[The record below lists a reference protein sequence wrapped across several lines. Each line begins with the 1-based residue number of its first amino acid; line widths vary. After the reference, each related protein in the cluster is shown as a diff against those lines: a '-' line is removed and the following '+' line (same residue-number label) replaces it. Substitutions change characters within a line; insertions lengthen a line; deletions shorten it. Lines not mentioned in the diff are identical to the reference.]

1 MSTLLPLKTLLSHP
15 RLADGPLVVITLC
28 AQWCGTCREFQPML
42 ERIAAAHPDMLT
54 AWADIE
60 DDAEIVGDVDL
71 DSFPTL
77 AIFRRG
83 EALHFGPS
91 LPLEAVLT
99 RLIERIALD
108 GGTPQHVPAE
118 VAALG
123 RWLAG

>member
-1 MSTLLPLKTLLSHP
+1 MSALLPLDTLP
-15 RLADGPLVVITLC
+15 GRLGQADGALVVIALC
-28 AQWCGTCREFQPML
+28 AEWCGTCREFRPVL
-42 ERIAAAHPDMLT
+42 ERVATAHPEILT

-60 DDAEIVGDVDL
+60 DDADIVGDIDL

-77 AIFRRG
+77 AIFRHG

-91 LPLEAVLT
+91 LPLEAVLA
-99 RLIERIALD
+99 RLIESIALD
-108 GGTPQHVPAE
+108 GRPQRAPAE

>member
-1 MSTLLPLKTLLSHP
+1 MSALLPLDTLP
-15 RLADGPLVVITLC
+15 GRLGQADGALVVIALC
-28 AQWCGTCREFQPML
+28 AEWCGTCREFRPVL
-42 ERIAAAHPDMLT
+42 EHVAAAHPEILT

-60 DDAEIVGDVDL
+60 DDADIVGDIDL

-77 AIFRRG
+77 AIFRHG

-91 LPLEAVLT
+91 LPLEAVLA
-99 RLIERIALD
+99 RLIESIALD
-108 GGTPQHVPAE
+108 GRPQRVPTE